1 MVEGPAK
8 ISLRIERLNKGL
20 SIRALSREIP
30 MNMATIRAAEAG
42 RPLTPASAFKLAE
55 FFGRKVSDVWDL
67 S

>member
-8 ISLRIERLNKGL
+8 IDLRVERLNKGL
-20 SIRALSREIP
+20 SIRALSRAIP

-42 RPLTPASAFKLAE
+42 RPLTPQSAFRLAT
-55 FFGRKVSDVWDL
+55 FFGHLVSDVWDL